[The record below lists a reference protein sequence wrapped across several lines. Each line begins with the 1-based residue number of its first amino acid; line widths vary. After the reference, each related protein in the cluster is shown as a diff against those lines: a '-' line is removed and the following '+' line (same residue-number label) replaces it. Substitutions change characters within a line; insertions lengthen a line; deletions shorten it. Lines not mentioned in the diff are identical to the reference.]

1 MGNAINQMRP
11 GGQSRVSIARSP
23 AGRGYRLAASQFL
36 PYPREQIFEFF
47 SDAMNLQTLTP
58 AWLRF
63 TILTPWPIHIAPG
76 ALIDYRLR
84 VRGVPIR
91 WQSSISVWEP
101 PFRFVDE
108 ETRGPYKRWHHE
120 HVFEE
125 VDGGTLCHDTV
136 DYEVYGGGLVDSLF
150 VRPDLLKIFAF
161 RQQKLIELF
170 PRTETALSRLAAS

>member
-1 MGNAINQMRP
+1 
-11 GGQSRVSIARSP
+11 
-23 AGRGYRLAASQFL
+23 
-36 PYPREQIFEFF
+36 
-47 SDAMNLQTLTP
+47 MNLQTLTP

-63 TILTPWPIHIAPG
+63 TVLTPSPIHIAPG

-84 VRGVPIR
+84 VRGIPIR
-91 WQSSISVWEP
+91 WQSCISVWEP

-125 VDGGTLCHDTV
+125 ADGGTMCHDMV
-136 DYEVYGGGLVDSLF
+136 DYEVYGGALINSLF

-161 RQQKLIELF
+161 RQSKLRELF
-170 PRTETALSRLAAS
+170 PEIADSTLQPTGV